1 MPKIKLNHER
11 SRYLVCLVC
20 RNKIF
25 GKGRRLNNGT
35 KLINLVKSK
44 YNLLCNYDPS
54 DLTMPSALCPT
65 CCSDLYNCE
74 NTNQNRS
81 PPVLKACAYENSNI
95 DASHTRSCS
104 AESGCDICQTTRQ
117 KYKKNCEPC
126 LCNICLDN
134 DN

>member
-1 MPKIKLNHER
+1 MKDQ
-11 SRYLVCLVC
+11 YLVCLVC

-25 GKGRRLNNGT
+25 GKGRRLNSGT

-74 NTNQNRS
+74 NTNQNRC

-104 AESGCDICQTTRQ
+104 AESGCDI
-117 KYKKNCEPC
+117 
-126 LCNICLDN
+126 
-134 DN
+134 